1 MRNTLHVHWDH
12 AYYLCRKFA
21 IYLNDTAVPECT
33 NITAL
38 NCTIGSLNDGV
49 QYLVKV
55 VATELDTEPIETP
68 QIIAMLDAN
77 TGI

>member
-1 MRNTLHVHWDH
+1 MRNTLHVQWNHD
-12 AYYLCRKFA
+12 YYLCRKFTV
-21 IYLNDTAVPECT
+21 YLNDTAVRECT

-38 NCTIGSLNDGV
+38 NCTVRSLNDGV
-49 QYLVKV
+49 QYSVKV
-55 VATELDTEPIETP
+55 VATELDTETIESP

>member
-12 AYYLCRKFA
+12 DYYLCRKFTV
-21 IYLNDTAVPECT
+21 YLDHTAVQECT

-38 NCTIGSLNDGV
+38 NCAIGSLNDGV

-55 VATELDTEPIETP
+55 IATELDTETIETP

-77 TGI
+77 RGI